1 MSHEIIVFV
10 TTVDTAEAGKIANA
24 VVFERLAA
32 CVNVVPWV
40 ESHYWWEG
48 EVTRDNESLLVIKT
62 TKDRYAVLE
71 RRVKEL
77 HSYSTPEVIAVDI
90 ERGSAEYLKWLRDS
104 VLEVPDSGEDHR

>member
-1 MSHEIIVFV
+1 VANEILVLV
-10 TTVDTAEAGKIANA
+10 TTQNTHEADKIAYA

-48 EVTRDNESLLVIKT
+48 EVTRESETLLIIKT
-62 TKDRYAVLE
+62 TYDRYERLE

-77 HSYSTPEVIAVDI
+77 HSYTTPEVIAVEI
-90 ERGSAEYLKWLRDS
+90 TRGSNEYLKWLRDS
-104 VLEVPDSGEDHR
+104 VLEVADSGEDHS